1 MHMETAQHQF
11 TVTHFNLCHNEQFAR
26 RGKDVRG
33 NNRII
38 GQIIVEDYLDIGS
51 RPHPPMVHAK
61 SARRDAISKGLHY
74 ADHRRRRARARSF

>member
-11 TVTHFNLCHNEQFAR
+11 TVTHFNLCHNEQFAG
-26 RGKDVRG
+26 RGKDVRC
-33 NNRII
+33 NNRVI

-61 SARRDAISKGLHY
+61 SARRA
-74 ADHRRRRARARSF
+74 